1 MNFLLLVQEVLH
13 ENNVA
18 GGATSVY
25 GPSVV
30 NTATSVSGD
39 NYAPNDS
46 RVMKSLYSG
55 VLTRFGKTGK
65 KPKSKKHSNKT
76 KKRQWI

>member
-1 MNFLLLVQEVLH
+1 MDFAKLVEQVLY

-18 GGATSVY
+18 GGANSVH
-25 GPSVV
+25 GPNVV

-46 RVMKSLYSG
+46 RVMTSLYSG

-65 KPKSKKHSNKT
+65 KSNSKKKT
-76 KKRQWI
+76 SKRKRKQWI

>member
-1 MNFLLLVQEVLH
+1 MNFEHLVVAVLC

-18 GGATSVY
+18 GGPSSVY
-25 GPSVV
+25 GPNVV

-55 VLTRFGKTGK
+55 VLTRFSNIRK
-65 KPKSKKHSNKT
+65 KSNK
-76 KKRQWI
+76 KKKKSNKRKK

>member
-1 MNFLLLVQEVLH
+1 MNFKTLVEEILH
-13 ENNVA
+13 ESNVA

-55 VLTRFGKTGK
+55 VLTRFSDTGK
-65 KPKSKKHSNKT
+65 KSNK
-76 KKRQWI
+76 KKKKSNKRKK